1 MKCLK
6 LAGAGLII
14 NIAGLQFALAAEWRF
29 CIAPSDR
36 ENKTYMTNP
45 FLTSTSME
53 TLERDFDQ
61 LLGRWNRFHD
71 SVQCPTG
78 ADEQSVRAMRE
89 YAEVFNQQIGKMVVL
104 IDWKPVSMR

>member
-1 MKCLK
+1 
-6 LAGAGLII
+6 
-14 NIAGLQFALAAEWRF
+14 
-29 CIAPSDR
+29 
-36 ENKTYMTNP
+36 MTNP

-71 SVQCPTG
+71 SVQYPTG

-89 YAEVFNQQIGKMVVL
+89 YAEVFNQQIRKMIVL
-104 IDWKPVSMR
+104 VDRKPVSMR